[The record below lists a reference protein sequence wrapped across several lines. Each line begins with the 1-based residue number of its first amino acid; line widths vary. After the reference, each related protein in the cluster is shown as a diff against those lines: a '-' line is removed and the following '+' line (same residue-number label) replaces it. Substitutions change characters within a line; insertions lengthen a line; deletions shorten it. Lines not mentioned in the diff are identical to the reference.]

1 MTKLP
6 RKEPLVKKFYFDLD
20 TPNGPSK
27 EFQRHGYQLIGE
39 TTFTLV
45 HYLGDQSAAVDF
57 CHRNST
63 KSSNHNFVRTLPS
76 KMKEFEKASAI
87 DHANIVYK
95 KEVGSLDCP
104 PESIPVTI
112 PRDMKQLR
120 NMRYK
125 QLQQF
130 RLSRDDLYNIHEIA
144 YDISGFTRRIT
155 TFPDLIC
162 VCGLQVSE
170 CMHLQTMCLASTN

>member
-6 RKEPLVKKFYFDLD
+6 RREPLVKKFYFDSD

-27 EFQRHGYQLIGE
+27 EFQRQGYQLIGE
-39 TTFTLV
+39 ATFTLV
-45 HYLGDQSAAVDF
+45 HYLGDQSAAIDF
-57 CHRNST
+57 CHQNST
-63 KSSNHNFVRTLPS
+63 KPSSHNFVRTLPS
-76 KMKEFEKASAI
+76 KMREFEKACAT

-104 PESIPVTI
+104 PESVPVTI

-125 QLQQF
+125 QLQRF

-155 TFPDLIC
+155 TFPDLSC
-162 VCGLQVSE
+162 VCGLQVSK
-170 CMHLQTMCLASTN
+170 CIQSMCQCKL